1 MESRKNDTDE
11 VISRAGIET
20 QMREQL
26 CGASEE
32 GVMNVQGEQNVQR
45 RDFKRMIHTTQ
56 KLIEMCRIVKSSQRQ
71 LTGFE
76 LGRVNGHKKY
86 KWEEIQSILF
96 QGH

>member
-32 GVMNVQGEQNVQR
+32 GVMNV
-45 RDFKRMIHTTQ
+45 
-56 KLIEMCRIVKSSQRQ
+56 
-71 LTGFE
+71 
-76 LGRVNGHKKY
+76 
-86 KWEEIQSILF
+86 
-96 QGH
+96 